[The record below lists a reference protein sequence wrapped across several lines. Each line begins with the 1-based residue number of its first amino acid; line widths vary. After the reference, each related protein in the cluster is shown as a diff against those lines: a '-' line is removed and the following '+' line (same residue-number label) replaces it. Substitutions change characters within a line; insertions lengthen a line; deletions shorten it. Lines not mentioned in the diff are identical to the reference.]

1 MVLFGW
7 SLLVGVDL
15 LCCVLFPRISL
26 FPLSSLSLSSLLFP
40 LFPPTPSLSSF
51 ADNVDIINALDEAKE
66 TGNDIKVKM
75 LDAVKTEKEID
86 MQRKNY
92 RPVAYRATT
101 LFFCITD
108 LARVD
113 PMYQY
118 SLLWFTQL
126 FVLAIK
132 ESEPSTDLNIRLENL
147 NASFT
152 FLLYENVCRSLFEK
166 HKLLFSFMLTI
177 KILQRYSLRRT
188 HKE

>member
-1 MVLFGW
+1 MLTFCAVFSFLA
-7 SLLVGVDL
+7 SLS
-15 LCCVLFPRISL
+15 FL
-26 FPLSSLSLSSLLFP
+26 FPLSLFPSLPSLPPHPLSLII
-40 LFPPTPSLSSF
+40 